1 MHNSSNPGTGSY
13 PGWHASQ
20 RPSIGSKPA
29 SQPHTA
35 PIGTLSEGHATVSCA
50 VVPTT
55 VTLPVLEVYVQA
67 HRVTVPVLVGDNFG
81 HNDEASLRSETVY
94 YLDVKL
100 EEARGLAAISPSS
113 HPTHP

>member
-1 MHNSSNPGTGSY
+1 M
-13 PGWHASQ
+13 
-20 RPSIGSKPA
+20 
-29 SQPHTA
+29 
-35 PIGTLSEGHATVSCA
+35 
-50 VVPTT
+50 
-55 VTLPVLEVYVQA
+55 LEVYVQA
-67 HRVTVPVLVGDNFG
+67 HRVTVPVLVGDIFG